1 MKKQQ
6 EISVHL
12 GFWVLFF
19 GMNILFE
26 KLNSDKSLPLLWST
40 LQEIG
45 FSLLQMIVFYINY
58 LWICPKTIPQ
68 KKWFLL
74 ILGQVFLLFL
84 FPGLRHIIEE
94 IIIYQI
100 TGNHNYPI
108 QSQLTPYYVYD
119 NSYYSVRI
127 ILFSFVFYFLK
138 IIWDNAQRINELQ
151 LENKHAEL
159 QNLKNQLS
167 PHFLFNTLNSFYSD
181 LMDTQPKIA
190 EDVLKLSDM
199 LRYVTYE
206 NEKDEVSL
214 ESEIQFIQNYI
225 DLFSRRF
232 DNQIAVEFQY
242 ENHNNFV
249 TIPSLLLIH
258 FVENAL
264 KHGISNDNFKPIRID
279 LKTKENRLLF
289 RVENSYKLSEN
300 YDESGI
306 GYKNVRQRLELLFQK
321 NYTLEVQDANDF
333 YKIELNIPLSQ

>member
-6 EISVHL
+6 EIAVHL
-12 GFWVLFF
+12 GFWVLFI
-19 GMNILFE
+19 GMNFLFDI
-26 KLNSDKSLPLLWST
+26 LNSEKELPLLWST
-40 LQEIG
+40 LQQIG
-45 FSLLQMIVFYINY
+45 FVLVQMIVFYINY
-58 LWICPKTIPQ
+58 LYICPKTIPQ

-94 IIIYQI
+94 IIIYEI

-127 ILFSFVFYFLK
+127 ILFGLVFYFLK
-138 IIWDNAQRINELQ
+138 TVWNHTHRINELQ
-151 LENKHAEL
+151 LENKQAEL

-181 LMDTQPKIA
+181 LMDTHPKTA

-232 DNQIAVEFQY
+232 DNQISVEFEYKKQS
-242 ENHNNFV
+242 NFE

-258 FVENAL
+258 FVENAF
-264 KHGISNDNFKPIRID
+264 KHGISNDHSKPIKID
-279 LKTKENRLLF
+279 LKTNENRLLF
-289 RVENSYKLSEN
+289 RVENFYQSSEN

-321 NYTLEVQDANDF
+321 NYTLEVQETNDY
-333 YKIELNIPLSQ
+333 YKIELNIPLSK

>member
-6 EISVHL
+6 EIAVHL

-40 LQEIG
+40 LQETG

-68 KKWFLL
+68 KKWVVL
-74 ILGQVFLLFL
+74 ILGQIFLLFL

-94 IIIYQI
+94 IIIYEI

-108 QSQLTPYYVYD
+108 DSQLTPYYVYD

-127 ILFSFVFYFLK
+127 ILFSLVFYFLK
-138 IIWDNAQRINELQ
+138 TVWNNTKRINELQ
-151 LENKHAEL
+151 LENKQAEL

-181 LMDTQPKIA
+181 LMDTQPKTA

-214 ESEIQFIQNYI
+214 ENEIQFIQNYI

-242 ENHNNFV
+242 EIHNNSAKV
-249 TIPSLLLIH
+249 PSLLLIH
-258 FVENAL
+258 FVENAF
-264 KHGISNDNFKPIRID
+264 KHGISNDHSKPIKID
-279 LKTKENRLLF
+279 LKIKENRLLF
-289 RVENSYKLSEN
+289 RVENSYQSSEN
-300 YDESGI
+300 YDETGI
-306 GYKNVRQRLELLFQK
+306 GYKNICQRLELLFQK
-321 NYTLEVQDANDF
+321 NYTLEVKETSDY
-333 YKIELNIPLSQ
+333 YKVELNIPLSR